1 MNEFQIAAVAG
12 FAIGL
17 KAQLA
22 LCLTAKRLVTKL
34 IPSIVLLLPACYSAL
49 RSFSVIVYPTDG
61 TGFIDVGPLIGIFLA
76 IFTAITAGGCL
87 IGFFVY
93 LLVKH
98 VRKRKKAQSCATFN

>member
-1 MNEFQIAAVAG
+1 MNEFQIAAIAG

-17 KAQLA
+17 AAQLV
-22 LCLTAKRLVTKL
+22 LCLKAKRLIIKL
-34 IPSIVLLLPACYSAL
+34 VPSIVLLLSACYSAL
-49 RSFSVIVYPTDG
+49 RGFRVIVYPTDG
-61 TGFIDVGPLIGIFLA
+61 TGFIDVGPLVGIFLA

-98 VRKRKKAQSCATFN
+98 VRKRKKA